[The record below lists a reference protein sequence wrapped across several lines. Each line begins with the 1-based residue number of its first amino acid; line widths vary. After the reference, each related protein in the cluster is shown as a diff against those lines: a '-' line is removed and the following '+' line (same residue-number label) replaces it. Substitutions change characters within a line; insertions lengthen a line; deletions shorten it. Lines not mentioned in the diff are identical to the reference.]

1 MSIQYATTIPLTTPR
16 YKPYPFDDLPLKTA
30 YYIEKPDRV
39 HQIRG
44 NMYVRMPKH
53 KTTKAPHIPAVTT
66 EHLSV
71 AYGDNTVLDDIS
83 LTIEQGEVA
92 AIIGPN
98 GSGKTT
104 LMRAILGLI
113 PHKFGE
119 VRIFGKHLH
128 AMRSTIGYVPQH
140 FDFDVDFPITVG
152 EFMDLARHTHCPK
165 SRIDEKI
172 KEVGLPSMILSKHLG
187 SLSGGQ
193 LQRVLIAQAILNNPT
208 LLFLDEPATGID
220 IIGEATFYDIIKH
233 LNEEHDTTAVLV
245 SHDIAVVASLV
256 DQVICVNKKLLCSGP
271 PSTALSEKTLSE
283 VFGHYASIYEH
294 GTHDEEDDR
303 HHH

>member
-1 MSIQYATTIPLTTPR
+1 
-16 YKPYPFDDLPLKTA
+16 
-30 YYIEKPDRV
+30 
-39 HQIRG
+39 
-44 NMYVRMPKH
+44 MPKR
-53 KTTKAPHIPAVTT
+53 KTTEGEHIPAIAT

-71 AYGDNTVLDDIS
+71 EYGDTTVLDDVT
-83 LTIEQGEVA
+83 LTIDQGKVA

-128 AMRSTIGYVPQH
+128 AMRSMIGYVPQN
-140 FDFDVDFPITVG
+140 FDFDKEFPITVG
-152 EFMDLARHTHCPK
+152 EFMDLARHAHCPR

-172 KEVGLPSMILSKHLG
+172 KEVGLTSMMLNKHLG

-220 IIGEATFYDIIKH
+220 IIGEAAFYDIIEH
-233 LNEEHDTTAVLV
+233 LNDEHDTTVLLV

-256 DQVICVNKKLLCSGP
+256 DQVICLNRRLMCSGP

-283 VFGHYASIYEH
+283 VFGHRASVYEH
-294 GTHDEEDDR
+294 KPHDDHD
-303 HHH
+303 HHHH